1 MKFARLILLIAVVSA
16 VAACGAHGGATP
28 TTVTPQPSSGETAT
42 AKPGGPIEPTATPT
56 AEDEERAADPADY
69 TVSDAGVYFFT
80 PSRNI
85 ACGLAPGITGCQV
98 FKTTAIPP
106 GADCDHGSQPRDELS
121 KGYYVDE
128 REVITP
134 SCFNQGLFNASAD
147 QKVLDYGRS
156 LTAAGTVC
164 ASWADGVTCARGEHG
179 FFVSAQSFKQW

>member
-1 MKFARLILLIAVVSA
+1 MKFSRLVVLIAIVTA

-28 TTVTPQPSSGETAT
+28 TAVTPQPGTGEVAT
-42 AKPGGPIEPTATPT
+42 AKPGGPVAPTATPT
-56 AEDEERAADPADY
+56 VGVDVRAADPADY
-69 TVSDAGVYFFT
+69 AVSDAGVYFFT

-85 ACGLAPGITGCQV
+85 ACGLAPDITGCQV
-98 FKTTAIPP
+98 FKTIAIPP
-106 GADCDHGSQPRDELS
+106 GADCDDSSMSHDELS

-128 REVITP
+128 GEVITP

-164 ASWADGVTCARGEHG
+164 VSRPDGVTCTRAKHG

>member
-1 MKFARLILLIAVVSA
+1 MKFARLIVLIAVVTA

-28 TTVTPQPSSGETAT
+28 TTIEPQPSSGETAT
-42 AKPGGPIEPTATPT
+42 AKPGGPTPT
-56 AEDEERAADPADY
+56 AEDEARAADPADY
-69 TVSDAGVYFFT
+69 TVPDAGVYFFT

-85 ACGLAPGITGCQV
+85 ACGLTPGITGCQV

-106 GADCDHGSQPRDELS
+106 GADCDHGSMSRDELS

-128 REVITP
+128 GEVITP

-164 ASWADGVTCARGEHG
+164 VSRTDGVTCARAEHG
-179 FFVSAQSFKQW
+179 FFVSAQSFMQW

>member
-1 MKFARLILLIAVVSA
+1 
-16 VAACGAHGGATP
+16 
-28 TTVTPQPSSGETAT
+28 
-42 AKPGGPIEPTATPT
+42 
-56 AEDEERAADPADY
+56 
-69 TVSDAGVYFFT
+69 VSDAGVYFFT

-85 ACGLAPGITGCQV
+85 ACGIAPGITGCQV
-98 FKTTAIPP
+98 FETTAIPP
-106 GADCDHGSQPRDELS
+106 GADCDHGSMSRDELS

-128 REVITP
+128 GGVITP

-164 ASWADGVTCARGEHG
+164 VSRADGVTCARAEHG

>member
-1 MKFARLILLIAVVSA
+1 MKFARLVVLIAVVTA
-16 VAACGAHGGATP
+16 VAACGATP
-28 TTVTPQPSSGETAT
+28 TTVEPQPASGETAT
-42 AKPGGPIEPTATPT
+42 AKSGGPLAPTATTP
-56 AEDEERAADPADY
+56 AEDDARAADPADY

-85 ACGLAPGITGCQV
+85 ACGLAPSITGCQV

-106 GADCDHGSQPRDELS
+106 GADCDHGSMPRDELS

-128 REVITP
+128 GEVITP

-164 ASWADGVTCARGEHG
+164 VSRANGVTCTRAEHG

>member
-1 MKFARLILLIAVVSA
+1 MKFARLVVLIAVISA
-16 VAACGAHGGATP
+16 VAACGPHSGATP
-28 TTVTPQPSSGETAT
+28 TTVTPQPTSGETAT
-42 AKPGGPIEPTATPT
+42 AKPGGPIQPKATPI

-134 SCFNQGLFNASAD
+134 SCFNQGLFNASAY

-164 ASWADGVTCARGEHG
+164 VSRAYGVTCARGEHG
-179 FFVSAQSFKQW
+179 FFVSAQSFEQW